1 MGVISS
7 FRPAPRDAPRPV
19 GRARLLRPGATC
31 WRIERARRVAFL
43 VDGEEY
49 FAAVRAAI
57 ARAQRSVYILGW
69 DIDSRMRLM
78 PQGAGDG
85 YPEELAPFLNAIVS
99 ERRKLRAYVL
109 AWDFAMLY
117 AFEREWLPIYHFDWK
132 THRRLHFRL
141 DGRHPLGAS
150 HHQKIVVVDDE
161 VALLGGFDL
170 TRSRWDR
177 SSHAC
182 DDALRADP
190 NGAHYAPFHD
200 VGAIVEG
207 DCARALG
214 DLARERWLRATGER
228 LAPVSGRSDAW
239 PTHVQATLA
248 NVEVGIARTEPRFG
262 TSPGVDEVRR
272 LHLEAIA
279 SARRFI
285 FAENQYFTS
294 RTIAHAFAQRLAEP
308 DGPEIAILMPSVQS
322 GWLEASTMGVLRARI
337 HRMLREKDP
346 RRRYRLYCPTLP
358 GHGGGHRC
366 LNVHSKVL
374 AIDDEFLTLGSAN
387 LSERSMRL
395 DTECNIALEARGDP
409 QVAQAI
415 AALRA
420 RLLGEHLDRPA
431 EAIARD
437 VARVGSLHRV
447 IDAHAV
453 DGQRT
458 LTATEPLLDP
468 TVDALTPDHGVLD
481 PEQPLDP
488 DVLVADLLPEAE
500 PKHRVHGRLVALI
513 VLVAALAGTALAW
526 RYTPLREW
534 LDFDTLV
541 RFAEDWQTSPAAP
554 LAVVAAYVAGG
565 LLVVPVMLLIAV
577 TAAVFGPALAILY
590 ALCGALASAAAT
602 YAIGRRLGRDTVRR
616 LAGARV
622 NALSQRLA
630 RRGVLAVLL
639 VRLLPVA
646 PYSIVNLVAGASHI
660 GWRDFLL
667 GTVLG
672 LTPGIVMATVFVDR
686 ALEAIRHPGPV
697 TYLVLCA
704 IAGVIVTA
712 GFAARRWLRPPEG
725 VAPAAAPRDV
735 QDVR

>member
-1 MGVISS
+1 M
-7 FRPAPRDAPRPV
+7 
-19 GRARLLRPGATC
+19 
-31 WRIERARRVAFL
+31 AFL

-78 PQGAGDG
+78 PQGASDG

-132 THRRLHFRL
+132 THRRLDFRL

-150 HHQKIVVVDDE
+150 HHQKIVVVDDQ

-177 SSHAC
+177 SAHAC
-182 DDALRADP
+182 DDALRADS
-190 NGAHYAPFHD
+190 NGARYAPFHD

-228 LAPVSGRSDAW
+228 LAPYFGESEVWPRHVS
-239 PTHVQATLA
+239 PTLA

-262 TSPGVDEVRR
+262 ESSGVDEVRR

-279 SARRFI
+279 SAHRFI

-337 HRMLREKDP
+337 HHLLRAKDP

-358 GHGGGHRC
+358 GLPGAEHC

-374 AIDDEFLTLGSAN
+374 AVDDEFLTVGSAN

-409 QVAQAI
+409 HVAQAI
-415 AALRA
+415 AMLRA

-431 EAIARD
+431 DVVAHEIART
-437 VARVGSLHRV
+437 GSLHRV
-447 IDAHAV
+447 IAAHAV
-453 DGQRT
+453 EGGRT
-458 LTATEPLLDP
+458 LLVTEPPLDP

-488 DVLVADLLPEAE
+488 DVLVAELIPERE
-500 PKHRVHGRLVALI
+500 PKLRVHGRLVGIIA
-513 VLVAALAGTALAW
+513 LVAALAGTALAW

-534 LDFDTLV
+534 LDFGTLV
-541 RFAEDWQTSPAAP
+541 RNAHEWQSSPLAP
-554 LAVVAAYVAGG
+554 LAVIAAYVAGG

-577 TAAVFGPALAILY
+577 TAAVFGPVAGIAYALA
-590 ALCGALASAAAT
+590 GAVASAATT

-616 LAGARV
+616 LAGPRL

-630 RRGVLAVLL
+630 RRGVLAILL

-672 LTPGIVMATVFVDR
+672 LSPGIVMASVFVDR
-686 ALEAIRHPGPV
+686 AIEAIRHPGPL
-697 TYLVLCA
+697 TYLVLC
-704 IAGVIVTA
+704 IVAGVIVMA
-712 GFAARRWLRPPEG
+712 GFAARRWLRPRAG
-725 VAPAAAPRDV
+725 TTDAP
-735 QDVR
+735 

>member
-1 MGVISS
+1 M
-7 FRPAPRDAPRPV
+7 
-19 GRARLLRPGATC
+19 
-31 WRIERARRVAFL
+31 AFL
-43 VDGEEY
+43 VDGEDY
-49 FAAVRAAI
+49 FAAVRGAI

-78 PQGAGDG
+78 PQGANDG
-85 YPEELAPFLNAIVS
+85 FPEELAPFLNAIVS
-99 ERRKLRAYVL
+99 QRRKLRAYVL

-132 THRRLHFRL
+132 THRRLEFRL

-150 HHQKIVVVDDE
+150 HHQKIVVVDDQ

-177 SSHAC
+177 QAHAC

-190 NGAHYAPFHD
+190 GGAHYDPFHD

-214 DLARERWLRATGER
+214 DLARERWHRATGER
-228 LAPVSGRSDAW
+228 LSASLAESDAW
-239 PTHVQATLA
+239 PRHVRPTLA
-248 NVEVGIARTEPRFG
+248 DVDVGIARTEPRFG
-262 TSPGVDEVRR
+262 ESAGVDEVRR

-308 DGPEIAILMPSVQS
+308 GGPEIAILMPSVQS

-358 GHGGGHRC
+358 WQGGDERC

-374 AIDDEFLTLGSAN
+374 AVDDEFLTLGSAN
-387 LSERSMRL
+387 LSERSLRL
-395 DTECNIALEARGDP
+395 DTECNIAIEARGDP
-409 QVAQAI
+409 RVAQAI
-415 AALRA
+415 AMLRA
-420 RLLGEHLDRPA
+420 RLLGEHLDQPA
-431 EAIARD
+431 DVIAHD
-437 VARVGSLHRV
+437 VARTGSLHRV
-447 IDAHAV
+447 IDAHSVAGRRALV
-453 DGQRT
+453 P
-458 LTATEPLLDP
+458 TEPPLDP

-488 DVLVADLLPEAE
+488 DVLVADLIPEPE
-500 PKHRVHGRLVALI
+500 PKHRVHGRLIGII
-513 VLVAALAGTALAW
+513 VLVATLACTALAW

-534 LDFDTLV
+534 LNFDALV
-541 RFAEDWQTSPAAP
+541 HYGEEWQTSPLAP
-554 LAVVAAYVAGG
+554 LAVIAAYVAGG

-577 TAAVFGPALAILY
+577 TAAVFGPVTGMLY
-590 ALCGALASAAAT
+590 ALAGAIASAATT

-616 LAGARV
+616 LAGHRL
-622 NALSQRLA
+622 NRLSQRLA
-630 RRGVLAVLL
+630 KRGVLAILL

-672 LTPGIVMATVFVDR
+672 LAPGIVMATVFVDR
-686 ALEAIRHPGPV
+686 AIEAIRHPGPL
-697 TYLVLCA
+697 TYLVLCI
-704 IAGVIVTA
+704 IAGVIVLA
-712 GFAARRWLRPPEG
+712 GFAVRRWLRPG
-725 VAPAAAPRDV
+725 ADAAPRRVADAP
-735 QDVR
+735 